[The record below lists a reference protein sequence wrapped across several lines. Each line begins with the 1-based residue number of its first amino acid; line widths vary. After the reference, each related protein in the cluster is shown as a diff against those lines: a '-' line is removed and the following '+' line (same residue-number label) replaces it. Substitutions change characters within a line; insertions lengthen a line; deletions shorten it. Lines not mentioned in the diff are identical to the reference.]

1 MSAHPSYTALERRFA
16 RVSALA
22 DAIGILDWDSQT
34 TMPHGAAPGRAEQ
47 LATLRVLSHETMTAP
62 DMADLLDLAAHELEA
77 GGGDRELLRWQ
88 QANLREMRRQWVH
101 ANAVPADLVEA
112 SSRAISA
119 CEMTW
124 RSARADS
131 DFPALLPRL
140 REVLTLQRRIAEAK
154 AAQLG
159 TGLYDALLDQYEP
172 DGRSRRIDELFADL
186 AGFLPG
192 FIQAALDHQ
201 AAQPPVIEPEGPF
214 AVETQRQLGEALM
227 KAVGFDFT
235 RGRLD
240 VSLHPFCGGATGD
253 VRLTTRYEEGD
264 FTSALMGVLHETG
277 HAMYELGRP
286 AAWLTQPVGAAR
298 GMTLHESQSLTVEMQ
313 AGRSPHFLRHL
324 APLLR
329 AAFGGQGAAWTEE
342 NLYRL
347 YTRVERGFIRVDA
360 DEATYPAH
368 VILRYRLEKALIEG
382 GMDLADLPG
391 AWNEGMRE
399 LLGITPPDDRRGCLQ
414 DIHWPSGAWGYF
426 PTYTLGAI
434 AAAQLFDACRTQ
446 VPEME
451 AALERG
457 DFQPLVGW
465 LRTHVHSQ
473 GSVDTTDGILTGA
486 TGRGLDVEVYK
497 RHLRRRYLQDKE

>member
-1 MSAHPSYTALERRFA
+1 MTAHPAYTALERRFA
-16 RVSALA
+16 RVSALG

-34 TMPHGAAPGRAEQ
+34 TMPAGAAAGRAEQ

-62 DMADLLDLAAHELEA
+62 DMGELIDQAEREMQAAD
-77 GGGDRELLRWQ
+77 GDAEIRHWQ
-88 QANLREMRRQWVH
+88 QANLREMRRQWIH
-101 ANAVPADLVEA
+101 ANAVPSDLVEA

-119 CEMTW
+119 SEMAW
-124 RSARADS
+124 RTARAEN
-131 DFPALLPRL
+131 DFPALLPYL

-154 AAQLG
+154 ADLLG

-172 DGRSRRIDELFADL
+172 EGRSAKIDLLFADL
-186 AGFLPG
+186 AEFLPG
-192 FIQAALDHQ
+192 FIQSVLDHQ
-201 AAQPPVIEPEGPF
+201 AAQPPVIVPEGPF
-214 AVETQRQLGEALM
+214 PVDTQRRMGEALM
-227 KAVGFDFT
+227 KAIGFDFT

-298 GMTLHESQSLTVEMQ
+298 GMALHESQSLIVEMQ
-313 AGRSPHFLRHL
+313 ACRSPHFLRYA

-329 AAFGGQGAAWTEE
+329 EAFGGTGPAWTEE

-382 GMDLADLPG
+382 AMDLADLPD
-391 AWNEGMRE
+391 AWNEGMRD
-399 LLGITPPDDRRGCLQ
+399 LLGIVPPDDRRGCLQ

-426 PTYTLGAI
+426 PTYTMGAI
-434 AAAQLFDACRTQ
+434 AAAQLFDSCRTA
-446 VPEME
+446 VPKME
-451 AALERG
+451 EGLARG
-457 DFQPLVGW
+457 DFGPLIGW
-465 LRTHVHSQ
+465 LRANVHSL
-473 GSVDTTDGILTGA
+473 GSVDTTDGILARA
-486 TGRGLDVEVYK
+486 TGRGLDAEVYK
-497 RHLRRRYLQDKE
+497 RHLRRRYLRAEE